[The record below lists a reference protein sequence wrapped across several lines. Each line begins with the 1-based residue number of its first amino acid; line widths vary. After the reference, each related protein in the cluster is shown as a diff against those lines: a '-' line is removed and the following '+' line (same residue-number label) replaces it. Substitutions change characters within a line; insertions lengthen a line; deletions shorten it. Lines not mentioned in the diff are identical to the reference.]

1 MTFNYKVDQNRNP
14 MGYSLLQT
22 LKVLTEKQ
30 QVDLTGAYLGI
41 LIQTLFILH
50 FQCLTVQWSTRSKC
64 TCTCQLYK
72 CAIGSHYIDLILNVL
87 ISNLFD
93 LFKFRYHHPDHQY
106 HRDRIS
112 MANVLGNRENL
123 IKIKHRRLCRWK
135 VKQIPFNF
143 FAIPSSL
150 VFTTTMGKLIIHVLQ
165 AGAVMCQAKC
175 CK

>member
-1 MTFNYKVDQNRNP
+1 
-14 MGYSLLQT
+14 
-22 LKVLTEKQ
+22 
-30 QVDLTGAYLGI
+30 
-41 LIQTLFILH
+41 
-50 FQCLTVQWSTRSKC
+50 
-64 TCTCQLYK
+64 
-72 CAIGSHYIDLILNVL
+72 
-87 ISNLFD
+87 
-93 LFKFRYHHPDHQY
+93 
-106 HRDRIS
+106 

-135 VKQIPFNF
+135 VKQILFNF